1 MEDVIQY
8 IIDNQSIVAGIAV
21 MLALVTLYYFLR
33 WFLGRNMRRMVYIC
47 LDHFIRNCHEQ
58 SFYSP
63 SHNEYTE
70 YLPLYKK
77 LNARKKFLFYNQSS
91 RTFLQNFLT
100 WFDMADSFIGRVAS
114 YMSSDHYFAHS
125 EYQSCLTD
133 IDFEKTACPFLTYE
147 FLTYVNKVVPESL
160 TNIDKYKH
168 ELERGFS
175 DIPQT
180 HNVIFV
186 KEELERHKAY
196 FDTVL
201 SYPLDQQQRESIV
214 KLEDN
219 CLVISS
225 AGSGK
230 TSTSVGKIKY
240 LVEKRNVEPAKILPL
255 TYTTKAASELS
266 QRLALSQRGLSCHT
280 FHSLAFR
287 ILAET
292 TKEVPSIC
300 ENNLM
305 LQCFY
310 HLIDTNPDFKI
321 AINSFLTEK
330 SSLTKNE
337 HEYLTPDAYAKDR
350 ALYGI
355 QAPFLD
361 MDGRIIFT
369 RSEEEKK
376 ICTFLSMNN
385 VSFRYEEPFPYD
397 TATEF
402 KRQYRPDFTIHFDYL
417 GRSYYL
423 ILEHFGID
431 ANGNVP
437 SWFGVG
443 QEGGYSGANQ
453 RYNEGIVWKR
463 NINRRYNI
471 ALLETTSAMFHDGSI
486 YQNLTEQL
494 RRYHINM
501 RPLTEDEKF
510 ERLVKRNK
518 KMEDS
523 LLQLI
528 STFIA
533 LMKSNR
539 STPESILE
547 TIKKEQSKRP
557 DFIERSRFMLYE
569 IFMPMYNE
577 YQKTLAE
584 KKQIDYTD
592 LILKAT
598 DICEAGLYKKEYD
611 MILVDEFQD
620 ISVDRFRLLQSLRRK
635 QPLTKLYCVGDD
647 WQSIFRFSGSDLS
660 LFNSFEDYFG
670 YTEKCKIEKTY
681 RFGEPLIKLSSDF
694 ILQNQFQVPKEVQ
707 SSDSSR
713 QTVLTLVECQSDEG
727 AQFEHVKSII
737 NGINQQESIM
747 LVGRYHSDADFIP
760 SNCIVER
767 DQKYNVTKVRIAG
780 REMSYNTIHS
790 AKGLEADNIILV
802 NCSQDGNGFP
812 STVSDDPILG
822 YVLSKPEAFP
832 FAEERRLFYVAI
844 TRAKKHAYV
853 LYKDTCPSPFIT
865 DIRKAIDGKS
875 PSKDTMT
882 CPWCRNGNLRSISEG
897 TNINGTNWRVYRCTN
912 YTAGCQYSWVVSF
925 NDEESITRQ
934 FKEMNRKSRLYIS
947 ANDLERLRLENPNAD
962 CGVTAAFAPMPPSP
976 PPPPEPRIR
985 NDIDSLDDLPF

>member
-1 MEDVIQY
+1 MY
-8 IIDNQSIVAGIAV
+8 IIIATIICVSLVCLKRYTYQKAKYLRQEGYKFVYYYMKNCNSLEYYCETESHIGTKFSDAIELLRTNRSKWFLADNSKSIIERMISFFEMAENFSDEIRP
-21 MLALVTLYYFLR
+21 YFLPYHYFTNSECQG
-33 WFLGRNMRRMVYIC
+33 FLKTASALEEKMKNTVNSEC
-47 LDHFIRNCHEQ
+47 QKFIYKEYYDSVFCHEYPQ
-58 SFYSP
+58 KKQYL
-63 SHNEYTE
+63 HNLED
-70 YLPLYKK
+70 LRQQHNK
-77 LNARKKFLFYNQSS
+77 
-91 RTFLQNFLT
+91 
-100 WFDMADSFIGRVAS
+100 
-114 YMSSDHYFAHS
+114 YF
-125 EYQSCLTD
+125 
-133 IDFEKTACPFLTYE
+133 
-147 FLTYVNKVVPESL
+147 VNK
-160 TNIDKYKH
+160 
-168 ELERGFS
+168 ELRDNKDF
-175 DIPQT
+175 
-180 HNVIFV
+180 
-186 KEELERHKAY
+186 
-196 FDTVL
+196 FDHVL
-201 SYPLDQQQRESIV
+201 KYPLDEQQRESIV

-240 LVEKRNVEPAKILPL
+240 LVEKKHVDPVRILPL

-266 QRLALSQRGLSCHT
+266 QRLALSQRGLECHT

-292 TKEVPSIC
+292 TKEVPSIYGK
-300 ENNLM
+300 NLM

-310 HLIDTNPDFKI
+310 HLIDTNPDYKA

-361 MDGRIIFT
+361 MDGKIIFT

-376 ICTFLSMNN
+376 ICTFLSMND
-385 VSFRYEEPFPYD
+385 VSFRYEERFLHD

-402 KRQYRPDFTIHFDYL
+402 KRQYRPDFTIYFDYC

-431 ANGNVP
+431 VNGNVP

-443 QEGGYSGANQ
+443 QEGGYDGANK
-453 RYNEGIVWKR
+453 RYNESILWKR
-463 NINRRYNI
+463 NITKRYNI
-471 ALLETTSAMFHDGSI
+471 PLLETTSAMFHDGTI
-486 YQNLTEQL
+486 FQNLAEQL
-494 RRYHINM
+494 KRYHINM
-501 RPLTEDEKF
+501 RPLTEEEKF

-518 KMEDS
+518 KMENS

-547 TIKKEQSKRP
+547 TIKKEQFNRP

-577 YQKTLAE
+577 YQKNLAE
-584 KKQIDYTD
+584 KKQMDYTD

-598 DICEAGLYKKEYD
+598 DICDAGLYKKEYD

-620 ISVDRFRLLQSLRRK
+620 ISVDRFRFLQSLRRK

-694 ILQNQFQVPKEVQ
+694 ILRNQFQVPKVVQ
-707 SSDSSR
+707 SSDNNR
-713 QTVLTLVECQSDEG
+713 QTLLTLVECQSEEG
-727 AQFEHVKSII
+727 SQLDHVKSII
-737 NGINQQESIM
+737 KGINQQESIM
-747 LVGRYHSDADFIP
+747 LVGRYHNDTDFIP
-760 SNCIVER
+760 LNCVIER
-767 DQKYNVTKVRIAG
+767 DRQNNVTKVRIGG

-790 AKGLEADNIILV
+790 AKGLEADHIILV
-802 NCSQDGNGFP
+802 NCSQDGSGFP
-812 STVSDDPILG
+812 SKVSDDPILG

-853 LYKDTCPSPFIT
+853 LYKDKCPSLFIT
-865 DIRKAIDGKS
+865 DIRKAQDGKS
-875 PSKDTMT
+875 PSKDTMK

-897 TNINGTNWRVYRCTN
+897 KNKNGTKWRVYGCTN
-912 YTAGCQYSWVVSF
+912 YTAGCQYLWVVTF

-934 FKEMNRKSRLYIS
+934 FKEMNRKSRLFVSI
-947 ANDLERLRLENPNAD
+947 DDFERLKHENPNAD
-962 CGVTAAFAPMPPSP
+962 CGILLSQGRKPIIPSARPTPASSSMSQIIPPTQ
-976 PPPPEPRIR
+976 
-985 NDIDSLDDLPF
+985 DSGSVDDLPF